1 MNLAVPGLVQPLA
14 KFLYKYTINISI
26 IKIAQVFIRKR
37 LQMIDPILAIEKI
50 KNALKAEI
58 DSGRLNGTY
67 SESDKTISLYIYK
80 TETET
85 DPLLSFRVTDH
96 RPIMQKYIRPGA
108 PRPSTQ
114 DNTNMSVEF
123 YIPRYEPDGTKKQ
136 NKFRNNV
143 VSPITIEKVKP
154 FSISSFN
161 YDSRILEQGD
171 DDCILKSII
180 DWLHN
185 SRGNYPYKDPF
196 ENTPKAANVLTKTAK
211 VKISSGEGGVPVTEI
226 VHNNKVKLTE
236 SQLRRIIQE
245 SLIESLGILE
255 EGKLGRALGTAA
267 LGAGLMFGHPQD
279 ANAQLQFKSISRN
292 EQPKQPQCPVD
303 REQLSRYNTIVHEH
317 RPNSPDWEYY
327 YIECNGYRFV
337 LSRPTFCEIS
347 AKESTEMLKSF
358 LHIIDSKI
366 ATAYSV
372 CPNKHEYCFKYIPDK
387 NAVSF
392 SCTEEKGG
400 SFILTKS
407 EILKAISFI
416 EINQL
421 AWDMYNEEY
430 RKSIRDL
437 ESRRNMAPSR

>member
-1 MNLAVPGLVQPLA
+1 MIQAISAITYIENGLRQLLASGQLFGKINRSNTTLSVYLNTKAPTNPPQKSVRSSNHHANMQNMLTGRRKPWNT
-14 KFLYKYTINISI
+14 KNISI
-26 IKIAQVFIRKR
+26 
-37 LQMIDPILAIEKI
+37 
-50 KNALKAEI
+50 
-58 DSGRLNGTY
+58 
-67 SESDKTISLYIYK
+67 
-80 TETET
+80 
-85 DPLLSFRVTDH
+85 
-96 RPIMQKYIRPGA
+96 
-108 PRPSTQ
+108 
-114 DNTNMSVEF
+114 EF
-123 YIPRYEPDGTKKQ
+123 YEPQFLKSGKPLPNVLLTRVRQ
-136 NKFRNNV
+136 LPNN
-143 VSPITIEKVKP
+143 PTIKP
-154 FSISSFN
+154 FNLTI
-161 YDSRILEQGD
+161 YEYRAAEMDMPD
-171 DDCILKSII
+171 I
-180 DWLHN
+180 DAIFKEIMNFVN
-185 SRGNYPYKDPF
+185 SGFYKDPF
-196 ENTPKAANVLTKTAK
+196 INTEKMANVTTREADIPGAVTPTKND
-211 VKISSGEGGVPVTEI
+211 VQMNISNGEYGADNVVDETKRRTITLSEG
-226 VHNNKVKLTE
+226 KLR
-236 SQLRRIIQE
+236 SIIRE
-245 SLIESLGILE
+245 SLVETMGVLE
-255 EGKLGRALGTAA
+255 EGKFGRALGAAA
-267 LGAGLMFGHPQD
+267 LGAGLMIGHPQD

>member
-1 MNLAVPGLVQPLA
+1 
-14 KFLYKYTINISI
+14 
-26 IKIAQVFIRKR
+26 
-37 LQMIDPILAIEKI
+37 MIDPILAIEKI

-267 LGAGLMFGHPQD
+267 LGAGLMFGHPQQ
-279 ANAQLQFKSISRN
+279 ANAQLNVKHTIQDAPKVLVNVPMDNKSIEVHGDLYYLKMISTNRFDDRALCLTLGRSVEQCLQTLN
-292 EQPKQPQCPVD
+292 DLKGLVDNKTAMVEVGDNKFGDLTIEYGSVGIGERGLWFSQRGCAGKSFMHRGTIDKMIAKLQESEPTTYNVQSEDYFDDWQPKRSHDLGEPV
-303 REQLSRYNTIVHEH
+303 L
-317 RPNSPDWEYY
+317 
-327 YIECNGYRFV
+327 G
-337 LSRPTFCEIS
+337 
-347 AKESTEMLKSF
+347 KK
-358 LHIIDSKI
+358 
-366 ATAYSV
+366 
-372 CPNKHEYCFKYIPDK
+372 
-387 NAVSF
+387 
-392 SCTEEKGG
+392 
-400 SFILTKS
+400 
-407 EILKAISFI
+407 
-416 EINQL
+416 
-421 AWDMYNEEY
+421 
-430 RKSIRDL
+430 
-437 ESRRNMAPSR
+437 RRNQ